1 VLRLSNGF
9 SPTATKHN
17 PLAPGAFAAI
27 TMNAPSEAR
36 PYRLTFQRFP
46 EYLHVRVEGESDSYE
61 LSMAYWGEIAAE
73 CTRLGTER
81 VLVEEDIPAAVSYS
95 DMYRIAAELPEHFLG
110 IAIAFVDRHADQAE
124 LNSFGELVAQNRG
137 VSGRY
142 FNNPG
147 DAEAWLLAQ

>member
-1 VLRLSNGF
+1 MSTR
-9 SPTATKHN
+9 
-17 PLAPGAFAAI
+17 
-27 TMNAPSEAR
+27 SEAR

-46 EYLHVRVEGESDSYE
+46 EYLHVPVE
-61 LSMAYWGEIAAE
+61 GEIAAE
-73 CTRLGTER
+73 CTWLGTAR
-81 VLVEEDIPAAVSYS
+81 VLVEEDIPSAVSYS